1 MTLWHNVWGQR
12 GLGNR
17 ECRGDRDLALDQVL
31 EQLARPTAEQV
42 ARINVFQF
50 VDTSVE

>member
-1 MTLWHNVWGQR
+1 MTSGITSGGQR
-12 GLGNR
+12 GLGNCEGR
-17 ECRGDRDLALDQVL
+17 ADRDLALDQFL
-31 EQLARPTAEQV
+31 ELLVRPAAEQV